1 MRYARLIFRNLFRNK
16 LRTALTTISV
26 AWGIFVLVFL
36 LGLGRGLNQGAK
48 KQFAREATNGIWM
61 IARKTSMAYAGYDVG
76 RNITFDNR
84 DYERARKVA
93 GVDHISGQYYITG
106 GVFEGSGLMIKRG
119 AKANSFQI
127 NAVHAD
133 AYYLTSHQIVEGR
146 FLTEGDVKQLRK

>member
-1 MRYARLIFRNLFRNK
+1 MIFIALAGILLAVALIVGIVYTVGSLAWVSLQQWRDFFSIDRWTEVLVTIKANK

-36 LGLGRGLNQGAK
+36 LGLGKGLNQGAR

-84 DYERARKVA
+84 DYHENALVA
-93 GVDHISGQYYITG
+93 TLSVQY
-106 GVFEGSGLMIKRG
+106 
-119 AKANSFQI
+119 
-127 NAVHAD
+127 
-133 AYYLTSHQIVEGR
+133 
-146 FLTEGDVKQLRK
+146 